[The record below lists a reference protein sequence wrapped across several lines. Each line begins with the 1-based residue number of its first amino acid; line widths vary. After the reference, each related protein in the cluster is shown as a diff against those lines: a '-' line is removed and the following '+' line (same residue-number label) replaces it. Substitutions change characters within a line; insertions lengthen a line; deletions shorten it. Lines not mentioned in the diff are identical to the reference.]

1 MNVVD
6 DSWLLMIDD
15 SWMYEV
21 ILIENVCI
29 IAICFILLVG
39 GGDETRDVPSYREP
53 ENSHIPSK

>member
-1 MNVVD
+1 
-6 DSWLLMIDD
+6 
-15 SWMYEV
+15 MYEV
-21 ILIENVCI
+21 ILIEIVCV